1 MRLFNKNHDEQD
13 DTVRTIDDVA
23 KIEGRYKE
31 TTITLGII
39 LVFLVLIVYF
49 ACIFVGTVDLTPK
62 VVINVWRGHESWGNT
77 YIVEYL
83 RMPRIACAAIVG
95 AGLSIAGMAMQALFK
110 NPLASPS
117 VLGISS
123 GASFGAALAL
133 VYGTGFGLG
142 MYNVS
147 LMAFIF
153 CFITIFLVYMI
164 ASTRHGTPTVL
175 LLLAGVAV
183 GAFFSGLTSAV
194 QYLTESDALK
204 DVVYWMMGSFSRC
217 GWTEVKI
224 GAITVGLG
232 IAIITLCAKELN
244 LISLGENQAR
254 SLGVNIVRVRYMIL
268 IGTALTVGGSVAI
281 SGTIGFVGL
290 IIPHIF
296 RALCGPNHRYLVPIC
311 ILGGAIF
318 LMLMDAICRT
328 YAEMPIGVITSLIG
342 APFFVYILRKKKKDF
357 WRYYAYRSQRCII

>member
-1 MRLFNKNHDEQD
+1 MSLFSRKGKTKVEE
-13 DTVRTIDDVA
+13 TVETVEDLA
-23 KIEGRYKE
+23 AIEKKYKE
-31 TTITLGII
+31 STLTVGII
-39 LVFLVLIVYF
+39 LIAAVALVYF
-49 ACIFVGTVDLTPK
+49 SCIFVGTVDLTPK
-62 VVINVWRGHESWGNT
+62 IVFDVWRGQESWGNT
-77 YIVEYL
+77 YIVEYI

-95 AGLSIAGMAMQALFK
+95 AGLSVAGMAMQALFK

-117 VLGISS
+117 ILGISS
-123 GASFGAALAL
+123 GASFGAALAM
-133 VYGTGFGLG
+133 VYGVGLGLG

-153 CFITIFLVYMI
+153 CFITIFLVYLL
-164 ASTRHGTPTVL
+164 ATTRHGTPTIL

-183 GAFFSGLTSAV
+183 GAFFSGLTSAL

-204 DVVYWMMGSFSRC
+204 DVVFWMMGSFGRC

-224 GAITVGLG
+224 GLITVGAGVALIG
-232 IAIITLCAKELN
+232 ICAKELN
-244 LISLGENQAR
+244 LLSLGEGQAK
-254 SLGVNIVRVRYMIL
+254 SLGVNVVRVRYMIL

-296 RALCGPNHRYLVPIC
+296 RSLCGPNHKYLTPIC

-318 LMLMDAICRT
+318 LMLVDVVCRVNG
-328 YAEMPIGVITSLIG
+328 EMPIGVITALIG
-342 APFFVYILRKKKKDF
+342 APFFVYILRKKKSDF
-357 WRYYAYRSQRCII
+357 W